1 MRAIKRMVPV
11 LLAAGMLFASGC
23 DYTDPDRMAIITG
36 AAIDLADGMY
46 ELTIESIK
54 VEGSSL
60 DEPIETQI
68 FTAAGLSLDLAEA
81 ELERLTGS
89 RLYWGHAQALVLSE
103 AAARGA
109 LPAIL
114 DWVMRSGDLRLTLVL
129 AVSRSGSAKEILSS
143 DPSGSYSVASA
154 IAGAARDGGFS
165 ERLAGASTHRTLE
178 ALLDNGAALLP
189 AVRPAEQGEDR
200 SYAVLDGGAVLVG
213 ETFAGFLSE
222 DEAHDMLLLLGAG
235 ETRELMRFDGGAV
248 GLRVEDISSSAA
260 LSAGADGAPLLRVS
274 VSGGCVIEYLEGG
287 AEQLDEDMAHKLTD
301 AASAALARR
310 IERAIAAS
318 RALGADIAG
327 FAEQFE
333 KSYGDAASDAALTSE
348 VEVSVELEITDT
360 GLISLSPASG
370 ADGMGRRNG

>member
-1 MRAIKRMVPV
+1 MKAIRRAALA
-11 LLAAGMLFASGC
+11 LLAAGTLLASGC
-23 DYTDPDRMAIITG
+23 GSTDPDRMAIITG

-60 DEPIETQI
+60 DEPIETQT
-68 FTAAGLSLDLAEA
+68 FTAAGRSLDLAEA

-103 AAARGA
+103 AAAREA
-109 LPAIL
+109 LPPIL

-129 AVSRSGSAKEILSS
+129 AVSRADGAKEIFSS

-165 ERLAGASTHRTLE
+165 ERSAGASTHRALE

-189 AVRPAEQGEDR
+189 AVRPAEQEDR
-200 SYAVLDGGAVLVG
+200 SYAVLDGGAVLAG
-213 ETFAGFLSE
+213 SGLAGFLDE
-222 DEAHDMLLLLGAG
+222 DEARDMLLLLGAE
-235 ETRELMRFDGGAV
+235 ETRELVRFDGGAA
-248 GLRVEDISSSAA
+248 GIKIEDISSSA
-260 LSAGADGAPLLRVS
+260 SASVTEDGAPMLRVS
-274 VSGGCVIEYLEGG
+274 VSGGCVTEYLEGG
-287 AEQLDEDMAHKLTD
+287 AEQLDEERARELTD

-310 IERAIAAS
+310 IERAIEAS

-333 KSYGDAASDAALTSE
+333 KGYEDAAADAALTAE

-360 GLISLSPASG
+360 GLISRFPAPG

>member
-1 MRAIKRMVPV
+1 MKAIRRAALA
-11 LLAAGMLFASGC
+11 LLAAGMLLASGC
-23 DYTDPDRMAIITG
+23 GSTDPDRMAIITG

-60 DEPIETQI
+60 DEPIETQT
-68 FTAAGLSLDLAEA
+68 FTAAGRSLDLAEA

-103 AAARGA
+103 AAARDA
-109 LPAIL
+109 LPPIL

-129 AVSRSGSAKEILSS
+129 AVSRADGAKEIFLS

-165 ERLAGASTHRTLE
+165 ERLAGASTHRALE

-189 AVRPAEQGEDR
+189 AVRPAEQEEDR
-200 SYAVLDGGAVLVG
+200 SYAVLDGGAVLAG
-213 ETFAGFLSE
+213 SGLAGFLDE
-222 DEAHDMLLLLGAG
+222 DEARDMLLLLGA
-235 ETRELMRFDGGAV
+235 EEARELVRFDGGAA
-248 GLRVEDISSSAA
+248 GIKIEDISSSAA
-260 LSAGADGAPLLRVS
+260 ASVTEDGAPLLRVS
-274 VSGGCVIEYLEGG
+274 VSGGCVTEYLDGG
-287 AEQLDEDMAHKLTD
+287 AEQLDEERARELTD
-301 AASAALARR
+301 AASAALAQR
-310 IERAIAAS
+310 IERAIEAS

-333 KSYGDAASDAALTSE
+333 KGYEDAADAALTAE

-360 GLISLSPASG
+360 GLISRFPAPG

>member
-1 MRAIKRMVPV
+1 MKAIRRAALA
-11 LLAAGMLFASGC
+11 LLAAGMLLASGC
-23 DYTDPDRMAIITG
+23 GSTDPDRMAIITG

-60 DEPIETQI
+60 DEPIETQT
-68 FTAAGLSLDLAEA
+68 FTAAGRSLDLAEA

-103 AAARGA
+103 AAASDA
-109 LPAIL
+109 LPHIL

-129 AVSRSGSAKEILSS
+129 AVSRADGAKEIFSS
-143 DPSGSYSVASA
+143 APSGSYSMASA

-165 ERLAGASTHRTLE
+165 ERLAGASTHRALE

-189 AVRPAEQGEDR
+189 AVRPAEQEDR
-200 SYAVLDGGAVLVG
+200 SYAVLDGGAVLAG
-213 ETFAGFLSE
+213 SRLAGFLDE
-222 DEAHDMLLLLGAG
+222 DEARDMLLLLGAG
-235 ETRELMRFDGGAV
+235 EARELVRFDGGTA
-248 GLRVEDISSSAA
+248 GMKIEDINSAA
-260 LSAGADGAPLLRVS
+260 AASVTEDGTPLLRVS
-274 VSGGCVIEYLEGG
+274 VSGGCVTEYLEGS
-287 AEQLDEDMAHKLTD
+287 AEQLDEERARELTD
-301 AASAALARR
+301 VASAALAQR
-310 IERAIAAS
+310 IERAIEAS

-333 KSYGDAASDAALTSE
+333 KGYEDAAADAALTAE

-360 GLISLSPASG
+360 GLISRFPEPG